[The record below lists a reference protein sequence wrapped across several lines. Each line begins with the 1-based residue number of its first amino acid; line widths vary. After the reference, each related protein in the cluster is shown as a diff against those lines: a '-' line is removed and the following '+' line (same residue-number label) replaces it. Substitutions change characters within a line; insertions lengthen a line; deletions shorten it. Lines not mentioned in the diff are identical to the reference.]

1 MVLSSLWHSFFCQVL
16 EAVTQR
22 KHLRSF
28 EMEYGNHD
36 LFIANFMIV
45 DVDVDILIPIFMLET
60 ICILHFENI

>member
-1 MVLSSLWHSFFCQVL
+1 
-16 EAVTQR
+16 
-22 KHLRSF
+22 
-28 EMEYGNHD
+28 MEYGNHD